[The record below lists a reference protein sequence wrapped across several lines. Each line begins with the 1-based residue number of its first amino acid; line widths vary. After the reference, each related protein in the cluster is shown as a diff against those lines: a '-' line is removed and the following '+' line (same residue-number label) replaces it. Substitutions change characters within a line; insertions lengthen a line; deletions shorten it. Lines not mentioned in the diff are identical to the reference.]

1 VIIRNAVK
9 CNKCQ
14 EVLQSTH
21 VHDYVECLCQETMVD
36 GGNEYFRYGGSDVET
51 LFVETHSPYVPHSV
65 QLENSDVVLAAHH
78 PDTCVGSICALHKRT
93 DHVMRGW
100 EQSLEMIGKVFIM
113 TRICTHGIIH
123 TDPDDFFVYD
133 IGYCKDCDPPRKE
146 VIYA

>member
-1 VIIRNAVK
+1 M
-9 CNKCQ
+9 CQ
-14 EVLQSTH
+14 EA
-21 VHDYVECLCQETMVD
+21 MVD
-36 GGNEYFRYGGSDVET
+36 GGNEYFRYGGNDVET

-65 QLENSDVVLAAHH
+65 QLENSDVTIAAHH

-113 TRICTHGIIH
+113 TRICPHGITH

-133 IGYCKDCDPPRKE
+133 IGYCKDCDTPRKE

>member
-1 VIIRNAVK
+1 MIIRNAVK

-21 VHDYVECLCQETMVD
+21 VHDYVECICQETMVD
-36 GGNEYFRYGGSDVET
+36 GGNEYFRYGGNDVET
-51 LFVETHSPYVPHSV
+51 LFVETHNSFIPHSV
-65 QLENSDVVLAAHH
+65 QLEHSEIILAAHH
-78 PDTCVGSICALHKRT
+78 PETCVGPICALHKRT

-100 EQSLEMIGKVFIM
+100 QQGLEMIGKVFIM
-113 TRICTHGIIH
+113 TRICPHGIAH

>member
-1 VIIRNAVK
+1 MIIRNAVK

-21 VHDYVECLCQETMVD
+21 VHDYVECMCQETMVD
-36 GGNEYFRYGGSDVET
+36 GGNEYFRYGGNNVET
-51 LFVETHSPYVPHSV
+51 LFVETHTPYVPHSV
-65 QLENSDVVLAAHH
+65 QLENSDVIIAAHH

-100 EQSLEMIGKVFIM
+100 EQGLEMIGKVFIM
-113 TRICTHGIIH
+113 TRICLHGIAH

-133 IGYCKDCDPPRKE
+133 IGYCKDCAPPRKE

>member
-1 VIIRNAVK
+1 MIIRNAVK
-9 CNKCQ
+9 CNNCQ

-21 VHDYVECLCQETMVD
+21 VHDYVECMCQETMVD
-36 GGNEYFRYGGSDVET
+36 GGNEYFRYGGNDVET

-78 PDTCVGSICALHKRT
+78 PDTCVGSVCALHKRT
-93 DHVMRGW
+93 DHSMREW
-100 EQSLEMIGKVFIM
+100 EQGLEMIGKVFIM
-113 TRICTHGIIH
+113 TRICPHGITH

-133 IGYCKDCDPPRKE
+133 IDYCKECDPPRKE

>member
-1 VIIRNAVK
+1 MIIRNAVK

-21 VHDYVECLCQETMVD
+21 VHDYVECMCQETMVD

-65 QLENSDVVLAAHH
+65 QLENSDVILAAHH
-78 PDTCVGSICALHKRT
+78 PDTCAGSICALHKRT

-113 TRICTHGIIH
+113 TRTCPHGISH

-133 IGYCKDCDPPRKE
+133 IDYCKKCDPPRKE